1 MITTIVSRSKLVWAV
16 AAVCGL
22 GAIQSCASADV
33 VVAQP
38 GVAFSLPVGQTASLR
53 GNSTRLTFNQ
63 VREDSRCPAN
73 AVCVWEGDAKIEVGI
88 SRNGGALETNVMSIS
103 RPNNELRTGNL
114 HIKFVGLAPYP
125 GTYPENVPRAY
136 IAQFVVNE
144 I

>member
-22 GAIQSCASADV
+22 GAMQSCASADV
-33 VVAQP
+33 IVAQP
-38 GVAFSLPVGQTASLR
+38 GVAFALPVGQPAALR
-53 GNSTRLTFNQ
+53 GSATRLTFNQ

-73 AVCVWEGDAKIEVGI
+73 AMCVWAGDAKIEVRI
-88 SRNGGALETNVMSIS
+88 SRNGGPLETNVMSIS

-114 HIKFVGLAPYP
+114 HIRFVGLAPYP
-125 GTYPENVPRAY
+125 GTDPENVPPAY
-136 IAQFVVNE
+136 VAQFVVNE